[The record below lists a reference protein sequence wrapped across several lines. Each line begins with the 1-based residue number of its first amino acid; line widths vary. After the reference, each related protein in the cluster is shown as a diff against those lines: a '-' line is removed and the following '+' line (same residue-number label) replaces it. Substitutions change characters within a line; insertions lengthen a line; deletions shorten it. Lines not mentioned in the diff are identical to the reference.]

1 MFQANSKPVIYILF
15 LFCLATIFRILLN
28 HYKCREPYNY
38 LKQILELGLTK
49 MEEFKVAIAQMDIKL
64 GDKESNL
71 KKASE
76 VVSEAAKQ
84 GADFVCLPEYF
95 STGGAFEQFS
105 ELKEPIPGDTADK
118 LGAIAEENGVHLVAS
133 MLEGVEDKLY
143 NAAVLLGPN
152 GELLA
157 KQRKIHLFLEEQ
169 TCVSNGADFTIAD
182 TKFGKVGLMVCYDTI
197 FPEVSRELALQGAD
211 IIFVP
216 ANWPDPFSSQWQ
228 LATSA
233 RALDNQA
240 WLVAANRVGTD
251 GKFTYFGKSRVVSP
265 YGESVVEA
273 GNGEE
278 IITTMIDPKVT
289 EGFKNIVDFMKDRQ
303 PGAYP

>member
-1 MFQANSKPVIYILF
+1 MGV
-15 LFCLATIFRILLN
+15 
-28 HYKCREPYNY
+28 
-38 LKQILELGLTK
+38 TK
-49 MEEFKVAIAQMDIKL
+49 MEEFKVAVAQTDVKI

-105 ELKEPIPGDTADK
+105 ELGEPIPGDTIDK
-118 LGAIAEENGVHLVAS
+118 LGAIAKENGVHMVTS
-133 MLEGVEDKLY
+133 ILEGAEDKLY
-143 NAAVLLGPN
+143 NAAVILGPN

-157 KQRKIHLFLEEQ
+157 KQRKIHLFLEEK
-169 TCVSNGADFTIAD
+169 TCVSNGADFAIAD
-182 TKFGKVGLMVCYDTI
+182 TKFGKVGLMVCYDAI
-197 FPEVSRELALQGAD
+197 FPEVSRKLALQGAD

-216 ANWPDPFSSQWQ
+216 ANWPDPFSALWC

-251 GKFTYFGKSRVVSP
+251 GKFTYFGKSRVVNP
-265 YGESVVEA
+265 YGDSVVEA
-273 GNGEE
+273 GESEE
-278 IITTMIDPKVT
+278 IITATIDPKVT